1 MQNLLAFSKELWAM
15 KVLPGFKRGSCLSP
29 FVVVAVVV
37 VIVVVDAVEG
47 RATMVLETE
56 INLAVLEVALD
67 AREMGRF
74 SGETNSGFLGW

>member
-1 MQNLLAFSKELWAM
+1 MQILLDFSKALWAM
-15 KVLPGFKRGSCLSP
+15 KVLPGCKRGSGFGP

-47 RATMVLETE
+47 RATMALETE
-56 INLAVLEVALD
+56 IDLAVLEVALD
-67 AREMGRF
+67 AREMGHF